1 MVYNDNR
8 FLIENNTKY
17 HFNEIYKLY
26 NCNINDSFWTDGGYY
41 FFSIKNLNKMYEKIG
56 IFHKGK
62 QYTQYHHAI
71 DGIILGEVGF
81 PSQIFKYFKFTGLD
95 RSLYFNHY
103 N

>member
-1 MVYNDNR
+1 MIVSGLMVDT
-8 FLIENNTKY
+8 I
-17 HFNEIYKLY
+17 
-26 NCNINDSFWTDGGYY
+26 

-62 QYTQYHHAI
+62 QNTQYHHAI

-95 RSLYFNHY
+95 RSLYLIIIIN
-103 N
+103 